1 MGCMDVSL
9 GFCSRQLPLAALCRA
24 GRGDDVVPPHE
35 SRDARLQVLP
45 PLLTELRTPAV
56 HALALPLVLSIAA
69 KQAPDQFLTVTLPEL
84 QPLLS
89 TVDGDALV
97 MLLGHLPTMAA
108 LMPPASADS
117 VVRVCVLVCV
127 CVHNCTPAP
136 PSRR

>member
-1 MGCMDVSL
+1 M
-9 GFCSRQLPLAALCRA
+9 
-24 GRGDDVVPPHE
+24 
-35 SRDARLQVLP
+35 LP

-117 VVRVCVLVCV
+117 VVRT
-127 CVHNCTPAP
+127 CVHCTARLRLPRDAGWACRGRCIYP
-136 PSRR
+136 GDRD